1 VPERGLVPDVGETF
15 GGYAIESLLGRGG
28 MGAVY
33 LATHARLERKAA
45 LKVIAP
51 ELADDDAFRARFL
64 RESRLAASL
73 DHPSVIP
80 IYDAGEVDGVLF
92 LAMRYVSGP
101 SLQTL
106 LRARGAIS
114 PDETLRIAE
123 QIGGALDAAHAAG
136 LVHRDVKPANI
147 LLSEA
152 LDHAYLCDFG
162 LAKPAGADGMTEAGT
177 FLGTADYCAPEQI
190 EGGAIDGRTDLYAL
204 GAVLFHCLA
213 GEPPY
218 RCESELAVLE
228 AHLREPPPALSTVR
242 PGLPAALDGVL
253 VTAMAK
259 HPGVRYAS
267 GRDLA
272 AALADALAGPDDA
285 VTRAAPPLAVTPPP
299 AARQPSPA
307 GRRPIVIAGV
317 VAGALLAIGATVGGL
332 VTNHGSSSSKERA
345 FVDRI
350 ENVLAQSSDGRRE
363 IVAALSAGFACRIPS
378 HEAGRRIGSVGDN
391 RQSILL
397 QLGSLPTPTARTDQA
412 VTLLQR
418 SLQQS
423 IEADRHYRDAF
434 LGVTRPGCPIRSND
448 DFVLARASDRRASV
462 AKQRFLAV
470 FNPLAERFGRRTWA
484 AADI

>member
-1 VPERGLVPDVGETF
+1 VAEHGLAPDVGRAF
-15 GGYAIESLLGRGG
+15 GGYTIESQLGRGG

-33 LATHARLERKAA
+33 LATHARLERRVA
-45 LKVIAP
+45 LKVIVP
-51 ELADDDAFRARFL
+51 ELVDDEEFRARFL

-73 DHPSVIP
+73 DHPDVIP

-92 LAMRYVSGP
+92 LAMRYVGGP

-106 LRARGAIS
+106 LRARGALS
-114 PDETLRIAE
+114 PEETVRIAA

-136 LVHRDVKPANI
+136 LVHRDVKPANV

-162 LAKPAGADGMTEAGT
+162 LAKRLSSDGLTQAGS
-177 FLGTADYCAPEQI
+177 FLGTVDYCAPEQI
-190 EGGAIDGRTDLYAL
+190 EGGAVDGSTDLYSLA
-204 GAVLFHCLA
+204 AVLFHCLA

-218 RCESELAVLE
+218 RRDSEFAVLE
-228 AHLREPPPALSTVR
+228 AHLREPPPALSTAR

-253 VTAMAK
+253 ATALAK
-259 HPGVRYAS
+259 SPGLRYVS
-267 GRDLA
+267 GHDLA
-272 AALADALAGPDDA
+272 AAFAEALAGSDGA
-285 VTRAAPPLAVTPPP
+285 ATRAAPPAAESRP
-299 AARQPSPA
+299 AASRRLPPSH
-307 GRRPIVIAGV
+307 RPVVIAGV
-317 VAGALLAIGATVGGL
+317 VAGALLAVGATVGGL
-332 VTNHGSSSSKERA
+332 VTTHGSSSSKERA

-350 ENVLAQSSDGRRE
+350 ENVLVQSSGGRRE
-363 IVAALSAGFACRIPS
+363 IVAALNAGLACRIPS

-397 QLGSLPTPTARTDQA
+397 QLGSLQTPTQASDRA

-434 LGVTRPGCPIRSND
+434 LGITEPGCPIRSNA
-448 DFVLARASDRRASV
+448 DFALARASDRQADV